1 MSTKEG
7 DPLITA
13 SNDSLY
19 DLDASLF
26 VLSRLWTPHAASNNS
41 YQHLNILDTVVIDG
55 TSIIAWLFTTKD
67 GEVKSRASK
76 NRSRQEITA
85 RLFADPNATSDC
97 ILGQTRYIDAF
108 ISGSIPR
115 SSGKSSSFNSQFKKI
130 RSVTDFEDVYA
141 REGMTKLILA
151 RPSKLQEEEK
161 YLKIVCQNGK
171 LGIQNLKCFLMVD
184 SAIKGYAVPPSDQN
198 QLAGTKK
205 RMEIPYKEV
214 SCRNKIILDLAKD
227 FTNRFLKILESNN
240 NNNSS
245 SSLGMNKRKIQKL
258 SFLVLLEDLSKDP
271 LSASINS
278 QNAIQNTF
286 QFWFHSVEEIT
297 FESSLFPLGEALP
310 FQSQASQSSLH
321 SDMSLSKISSNKM
334 FLNLQFH
341 CTGDFCEYH
350 PIHENQT
357 FLKNRGGAGG
367 GTALSSPRKT
377 STQTMNILD
386 LIFEDVDIKTE
397 SHKAIKRHKR
407 DDSFQFRD
415 ESDNAYDNE
424 QDEEEA
430 TDQTNNDRNESNGTD
445 EQQDGEGVDKTG
457 DENNNDDDHSLN
469 ASTDRQSMNSMSQ
482 QKKPKKY
489 QKPQDLLSQ
498 KKYQILNKSISL
510 AREEMS
516 KFELIEKKISH
527 LFQPVNFEEVLEIRN
542 VIQEIWPQ
550 EIAKYWFHEGKLKFI
565 EKNQNKSIYSVN
577 AGSSSSAAL
586 SLLGG
591 SSALN
596 PVMMRNKSDLSTSS
610 LASLNSS
617 LSSSLGGK
625 QKRLPSVLKEKMNLL
640 NEFHQSFDESLET
653 KPFTALPGGEENN
666 KHNNSHSSFSGKS
679 GADSISENKWFAVQ
693 FSQAQVCEH
702 CYNIYQQLEKHRIL
716 RNEKLKKN
724 KILLLDSQLN
734 SEEKKLRDRKLEKK
748 IFEQRKSISK
758 LAKSK
763 SAPSS
768 LQQEQSNHH
777 SQQHGNNQK
786 KSMRRSSRGLLPP
799 LPWNLA
805 AKSTDPENQQQLD
818 LEMNEQYFQS
828 SSGIS
833 KHIMNRNPV
842 PIPSK
847 PYESEE
853 EEKRKANALFEEM
866 RRNYENSLQN
876 NFSFKPTINEP
887 LKPVKPGIAIK
898 DYNPEHLLH
907 EWHRDMKRL
916 RTIIHEKKAGNNPL
930 SGLSEIANQPLGA
943 GGGRNEK
950 ENLPSASFNSS
961 GEFGGFA
968 PSSLERNLSKLSI
981 KEEDENEDD
990 EEGMFGA
997 GRGQGHDD
1005 EQEEEEMV
1013 GEQLGWNPFVLK

>member
-7 DPLITA
+7 DSLITA
-13 SNDSLY
+13 NNDSLY

-76 NRSRQEITA
+76 SRSRQEITT

-97 ILGQTRYIDAF
+97 IFGQTRYIDAF

-115 SSGKSSSFNSQFKKI
+115 SSGKASSFNSQFKKI

-184 SAIKGYAVPPSDQN
+184 SAIKGYAVTPSDQI
-198 QLAGTKK
+198 QSVGAKK

-214 SCRNKIILDLAKD
+214 SCRNKIILDLAKE

-240 NNNSS
+240 TNNSS
-245 SSLGMNKRKIQKL
+245 NSLGMNKRKILKL

-271 LSASINS
+271 LSAAMNS
-278 QNAIQNTF
+278 HNAIQNTF

-334 FLNLQFH
+334 FLNLQFQ

-357 FLKNRGGAGG
+357 FLKNRSGGGA
-367 GTALSSPRKT
+367 ALSSPRKT

-415 ESDNAYDNE
+415 ESDNGYDNE
-424 QDEEEA
+424 ESEEGT
-430 TDQTNNDRNESNGTD
+430 TDQNNNESNGTD
-445 EQQDGEGVDKTG
+445 EQQDVEGVDKTS

-469 ASTDRQSMNSMSQ
+469 ASTDRQSMNSLSQ
-482 QKKPKKY
+482 QRKPKKH

-527 LFQPVNFEEVLEIRN
+527 LFQPVNYEEVLEIRN

-577 AGSSSSAAL
+577 AGSSFSSAAL

-591 SSALN
+591 GGALN

-653 KPFTALPGGEENN
+653 KPFTALPGGGEENH
-666 KHNNSHSSFSGKS
+666 KVNNSNSSFSGKV
-679 GADSISENKWFAVQ
+679 DSVSENKWFAVQ

-724 KILLLDSQLN
+724 KILLLDSLLN
-734 SEEKKLRDRKLEKK
+734 SEEKKLRDRQLEKK

-758 LAKSK
+758 LTKTK

-777 SQQHGNNQK
+777 QHGTNQK
-786 KSMRRSSRGLLPP
+786 KRMRRSSRGLLPP

-805 AKSTDPENQQQLD
+805 AKSTDPENQQQQQLD

-853 EEKRKANALFEEM
+853 EEKRKANAQFEEM

-887 LKPVKPGIAIK
+887 LKPVKPGIDIK

-916 RTIIHEKKAGNNPL
+916 RTIIHEKKASNNPL

-943 GGGRNEK
+943 GGGGRNEK

-981 KEEDENEDD
+981 KEDENEDDD

-997 GRGQGHDD
+997 GRGEGHD
-1005 EQEEEEMV
+1005 EEEEEMV